1 MGNGWERLLGSLED
15 GLAEVRD
22 PAEYGNT
29 DEEIETQGAKALG
42 IQ

>member
-1 MGNGWERLLGSLED
+1 MGNGWERLLGSPGGWAGRGE
-15 GLAEVRD
+15 D